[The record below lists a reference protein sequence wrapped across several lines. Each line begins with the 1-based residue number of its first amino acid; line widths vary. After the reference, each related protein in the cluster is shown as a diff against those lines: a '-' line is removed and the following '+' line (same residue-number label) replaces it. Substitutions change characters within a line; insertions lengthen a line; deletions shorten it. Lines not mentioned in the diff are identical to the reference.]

1 MSIIYAIAMII
12 LLFGATIF
20 VHELGHFLAARWM
33 GLVIDAFSIG
43 MGPALWKKEHKGIT
57 YKIGCLPIG
66 GYVALPQLDPEL
78 GTQEEDD
85 DDKKPK
91 RELPPVS
98 PWRKIPVQVSGVL
111 FNLIFAFLLAVII
124 HAAST
129 GPEYIGDGA
138 VLGYVATD
146 SPAYQEGLRMGDRI
160 THVNG
165 KEVSSWDEFVI
176 ESALSQSVELR
187 AVDVDGDEKNIAME
201 TEAVPRGGRMIRG
214 IAKSTPCMVVS
225 VQKGGSADRAG
236 IQQSDVITM
245 IDGIPVM
252 GVEHLIGLVD
262 EYAGQTVSMRIM
274 RQGEPIEL
282 EVTPEYD
289 EQHERA
295 LIGVRFNPF
304 DINRRPLEQIK
315 GWGMPVFR
323 ILRAL
328 ITPAEART
336 AASSLGGPVSIF
348 AMFWWAVQSSFLLAL
363 WFTGFINVNLAILNI
378 LPIPILDGGHLVFS
392 VTEIITGKKMNARVL
407 MAVYKLFIVL
417 LVTAFVLITC
427 NDVLRMVDPP
437 VPTSEEDVED
447 DEIHEGAPEAPISEL

>member
-1 MSIIYAIAMII
+1 MSIIYAVIMII
-12 LLFGATIF
+12 LLFSATIF

-43 MGPALWKKEHKGIT
+43 MGPALWKKEHKGVV

-78 GTQEEDD
+78 GTDD
-85 DDKKPK
+85 EKDDEKPK
-91 RELPPVS
+91 RDIPPVS

-111 FNLIFAFLLAVII
+111 FNLIFAFLLAVVIYT
-124 HAAST
+124 AST

-138 VLGYVATD
+138 VLGYVATE
-146 SPAYQEGLRMGDRI
+146 SVAYEEGLRRGDRI

-165 KEVSSWDEFVI
+165 KEVASWDEFVI
-176 ESALSQSVELR
+176 ESALSTFVELK
-187 AVDVDGDEKNIAME
+187 ALDVDGNEKTIAME
-201 TEAVPRGGRMIRG
+201 TDSIPRGGRFIRG
-214 IAKSTPCMVVS
+214 IAKSTPCMVIDIQEGS
-225 VQKGGSADRAG
+225 SADRAG
-236 IQQSDVITM
+236 IRQSDVITM

-252 GVEHLIGLVD
+252 GVEHLTGLVD
-262 EYAGQTVSMRIM
+262 KYAGQTVPVRVL

-282 EVTPEYD
+282 EVTPEYS
-289 EQHERA
+289 EEHGRA
-295 LIGVRFNPF
+295 LMGVRFNPF

-328 ITPAEART
+328 VTPSEAGT
-336 AASSLGGPVSIF
+336 AAGSLGGPISIF
-348 AMFWWAVQSSFLLAL
+348 AMFWWSVRSSFLMAL

-392 VTEIITGKKMNARVL
+392 LSEIVTGKKMNARVL
-407 MAVYKLFIVL
+407 MAVYKFFMVL
-417 LVTAFVLITC
+417 LITAFVLITC

-437 VPTSEEDVED
+437 APTSEQIEGDEAFEDALD
-447 DEIHEGAPEAPISEL
+447 APPDID